1 MYLSSENK
9 ENAIFLR
16 RKILSKNNFYSILA
30 LNTIVEKNLITDKN
44 KVLNYFK
51 IIEEAISAKDENDL
65 ILFKKALYLI
75 KNFETETGKKIMNNL
90 IDQNSNL
97 KPIIEYFLKK

>member
-1 MYLSSENK
+1 MLK
-9 ENAIFLR
+9 
-16 RKILSKNNFYSILA
+16 
-30 LNTIVEKNLITDKN
+30 KNLITDKN

-75 KNFETETGKKIMNNL
+75 KNFETETGKKIMKNL

-97 KPIIEYFLKK
+97 KPIIEDFLKK